1 MMGDMLRTTTLAALA
16 FVLLLAPALAAR
28 ADMAASP
35 PPPIEVSAHPTVHSG
50 RTSGP
55 TSATWVVRNT
65 GAAVMHVRIG
75 RAIHLAQGI
84 RLPLQIVGVRV
95 DGRETRE
102 LDLAPGASA
111 TIEVALGGFSDLA
124 ARLHEWTIE
133 LGLEVR
139 SGQFH
144 SGNAQGTT
152 TVRRI
157 AVPG

>member
-16 FVLLLAPALAAR
+16 FVLLAPALAAR
-28 ADMAASP
+28 ADMAPSP
-35 PPPIEVSAHPTVHSG
+35 PPEIEVSGRPTVHTARSG
-50 RTSGP
+50 GP

-75 RAIHLAQGI
+75 RAIHLAQGM

-111 TIEVALGGFSDLA
+111 TIEVALGGFTDLA

-139 SGQFH
+139 GDPFH

-157 AVPG
+157 MLPG